1 MREHATQRRRDIAVT
16 KSDGSRTKD
25 GFLWRSVGVT
35 KSGGY
40 EEREGDGKLLS
51 GVSEEE
57 RGEEKKKEETKTKPL
72 AASQPVHKR
81 IAAVQTSRP
90 KVMVSSTTR
99 KVGLGAKKTGGRGQ
113 RN

>member
-40 EEREGDGKLLS
+40 EESRKTMEQTF
-51 GVSEEE
+51 GVSKKNE
-57 RGEEKKKEETKTKPL
+57 GEEKEERRNKNETFGG
-72 AASQPVHKR
+72 V
-81 IAAVQTSRP
+81 
-90 KVMVSSTTR
+90 TT
-99 KVGLGAKKTGGRGQ
+99 GA
-113 RN
+113 